1 MATDTGTIFK
11 GDIAISG
18 QYWRRFLHSQEGR
31 RPKTAL
37 LRNSCWC
44 FLFLSFDS
52 FFFSLNLLI
61 PNRFQSPVFSSN
73 SLESLELLM
82 PARKHILLRSEEYL
96 CSVSNT
102 NRRRFKYCSSGVC
115 LCGCVRERERKREFE
130 CAVCICVSSRDWLR
144 IRKDEKLCERVC
156 MCVCH
161 YVCSQRVFLFLV
173 WSTVKV
179 NNRQCCTA
187 PYAAWYYR
195 TSTKGRLQL
204 CSGIWNLTSVFGKS
218 PTF

>member
-1 MATDTGTIFK
+1 MNTSLSLSGSGFLITSLQLILGQTENVRGRVSKKKRKGREREREKQLKAQSWKSNATIHRVLSMATDTGTISK

-18 QYWRRFLHSQEGR
+18 QYWRGFLHSQEGR

-52 FFFSLNLLI
+52 FFFFFFLLI

-115 LCGCVRERERKREFE
+115 LCGCVRER
-130 CAVCICVSSRDWLR
+130 AG
-144 IRKDEKLCERVC
+144 ERV
-156 MCVCH
+156 
-161 YVCSQRVFLFLV
+161 
-173 WSTVKV
+173 
-179 NNRQCCTA
+179 
-187 PYAAWYYR
+187 
-195 TSTKGRLQL
+195 
-204 CSGIWNLTSVFGKS
+204 
-218 PTF
+218 